1 MKPHRPNT
9 LGKALVR
16 FFQEYLPNLR
26 GMSSHTIHG
35 YRDAVVLFLR
45 FASEQTGRS
54 VEDLDMADLNAEQ
67 VAAFL
72 DFLERERRNGIS
84 TRNAR
89 LAALHC
95 LAHFLA
101 GEHPELLSQL
111 QRVLG
116 VPFKRGTTQ
125 HTVEYLEANEVKAL
139 LSQIDRSTR
148 AGQRDYA
155 LFALMFNTGARVQE
169 VLNLRRC
176 DIRTE
181 PPYQVRLLGK
191 GGKVRTCP
199 IWANTASL
207 LRGLSQALPDT
218 QDSQATLFRNERGG
232 KLTRFGV
239 GYLLRKYVAGAATT
253 VDTLRN
259 KRIHP
264 HSVRH
269 STAVALLKAGVDF
282 ATISQWLGHA
292 SLNTTMVY
300 ARADLDLKRQALTQ
314 VFPDVLGASVPGQLK
329 HGSADLLGWLRR
341 L

>member
-1 MKPHRPNT
+1 MKPNRPNA

-16 FFQEYLPNLR
+16 YFQEYLPNLR
-26 GMSSHTIHG
+26 GMSPHTIHG
-35 YRDAVVLFLR
+35 YRDAIVLFLR
-45 FASEQTGRS
+45 FISEHTGRS
-54 VEDLDMADLNAEQ
+54 IENLDMADLNAEH
-67 VAAFL
+67 VVAFL
-72 DFLERERRNGIS
+72 DFLERERHNSIS

-95 LAHFLA
+95 LAHFVA
-101 GEHPELLSQL
+101 SEHPECLSQL

-116 VPFKRGTTQ
+116 VPFKRGTTR
-125 HTVEYLEANEVKAL
+125 HAIEYLEANEVKAL
-139 LSQIDRSTR
+139 LSQIDRSTQ

-199 IWANTASL
+199 IWVNTASL
-207 LRGLSQALPDT
+207 LRDLSQALPDT
-218 QDSQATLFRNERGG
+218 EDNQAALFRNERGG

-239 GYLLRKYVAGAATT
+239 GYLLRKYVTEAATT
-253 VDTLRN
+253 VDTLRS

-314 VFPDVLGASVPGQLK
+314 VFPDVLGASAPGRLT
-329 HGSADLLGWLRR
+329 HGAADLLGWLRR

>member
-1 MKPHRPNT
+1 MKPDRPNA

-26 GMSSHTIHG
+26 GMSPHTIHG
-35 YRDAVVLFLR
+35 YRDAIVLFLR

-54 VEDLDMADLNAEQ
+54 VEDLDIAVLSAEQ

-72 DFLERERRNGIS
+72 DFLERKRGNSVS

-95 LAHFLA
+95 LAHFLCA
-101 GEHPELLSQL
+101 EHPERLSQL

-116 VPFKRGTTQ
+116 VPFKRGSTQ
-125 HTVEYLEANEVKAL
+125 HTIEYLEANEVKAL
-139 LSQIDRSTR
+139 LNQIDRSTQ

-207 LRGLSQALPDT
+207 LRDLSRALPDA
-218 QDSQATLFRNERGG
+218 QDSQASLFRNERGG
-232 KLTRFGV
+232 KLTCFGV
-239 GYLLRKYVAGAATT
+239 GYLLRKYVAGAATS

-314 VFPDVLGASVPGQLK
+314 VFPDVLAAPTPGRLK
-329 HGSADLLGWLRR
+329 HGAADLLGWLRR